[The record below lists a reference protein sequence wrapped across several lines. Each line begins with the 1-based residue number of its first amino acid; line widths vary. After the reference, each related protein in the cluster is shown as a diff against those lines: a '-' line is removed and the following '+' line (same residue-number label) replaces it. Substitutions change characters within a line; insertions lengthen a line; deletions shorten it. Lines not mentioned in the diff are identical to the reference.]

1 MVVILPN
8 GNGNENTV
16 ISNDKRFSC
25 RNSLKKIKG
34 GWVVTKLSKKSLLLV
49 AVALSAVFAFMLY
62 RYLNTP
68 TAAETVIV
76 AKTDIAPKT
85 TITADMIKEVA
96 VPKEYIQPNA
106 LKDKK
111 NVIGSITRENVISG
125 EQITSRRLVV
135 AGKSI
140 GFTGI
145 IPKDK
150 RAMTVSVTEE
160 TGVAG
165 FPKPGDYVDVVVTF
179 DQQELGEPVS
189 QIILQNLQVL
199 ATNHEM
205 EGVEGAQA
213 ASGKAANA
221 AASKTNTVTL
231 AVNPLEAT
239 QLALSDEK
247 GKVRLALR
255 PFLAFD
261 SVVATTAITPKS
273 LIGNK
278 AAAPAQAY
286 NTPATLV
293 EYVPYEVSS
302 DYYVPQPVNKS
313 IQMIRGTKT
322 ETISVN

>member
-1 MVVILPN
+1 MA
-8 GNGNENTV
+8 
-16 ISNDKRFSC
+16 
-25 RNSLKKIKG
+25 
-34 GWVVTKLSKKSLLLV
+34 KLSKKSLLLV

-68 TAAETVIV
+68 IAAETVIV

-85 TITADMIKEVA
+85 TITAEMIKEVA
-96 VPKEYIQPNA
+96 VPKDYIQPNA

-111 NVIGSITRENVISG
+111 NVVGSITRENVIAG
-125 EQITSRRLVV
+125 EQITSRRLII

-150 RAMTVSVTEE
+150 RAMTVAVTEE

-189 QIILQNLQVL
+189 QIVLQNLQVL

-205 EGVEGAQA
+205 EGGDSADQTTA
-213 ASGKAANA
+213 KASAT
-221 AASKTNTVTL
+221 ASKTNTVTL
-231 AVNPLEAT
+231 AVNPLEAA

-261 SVVATTAITPKS
+261 SFVATSAVTPTG

-278 AAAPAQAY
+278 APKAQAY
-286 NTPATLV
+286 STPAVQV
-293 EYVPYEVSS
+293 EYVPYEASN

>member
-1 MVVILPN
+1 MNKV
-8 GNGNENTV
+8 
-16 ISNDKRFSC
+16 
-25 RNSLKKIKG
+25 
-34 GWVVTKLSKKSLLLV
+34 SKKSLLLV
-49 AVALSAVFAFMLY
+49 AVALSGLFAFMLY

-68 TAAETVIV
+68 TASEMVIV

-85 TITADMIKEVA
+85 TITDDMIKEVS
-96 VPKEYIQPNA
+96 VPKDYIQPNA

-111 NVIGSITRENVISG
+111 KVVGSIARETVISG
-125 EQITSRRLVV
+125 EQITARRLVI
-135 AGKSI
+135 AGKST

-150 RAMTVSVTEE
+150 RAMTVAVTEE
-160 TGVAG
+160 TGVAS

-205 EGVEGAQA
+205 DGGETVVPTNAKVSGAA
-213 ASGKAANA
+213 TSKA
-221 AASKTNTVTL
+221 NTVTL
-231 AVNPLEAT
+231 AVNPQEAT

-261 SVVATTAITPKS
+261 SVVTTNAIT
-273 LIGNK
+273 LTGIVGNK
-278 AAAPAQAY
+278 ATPQVPTYSAPHVQA
-286 NTPATLV
+286 
-293 EYVPYEVSS
+293 EYVSYEANYAPQAVQVS
-302 DYYVPQPVNKS
+302 QPLNKS
-313 IQMIRGTKT
+313 IQTIRGTKV